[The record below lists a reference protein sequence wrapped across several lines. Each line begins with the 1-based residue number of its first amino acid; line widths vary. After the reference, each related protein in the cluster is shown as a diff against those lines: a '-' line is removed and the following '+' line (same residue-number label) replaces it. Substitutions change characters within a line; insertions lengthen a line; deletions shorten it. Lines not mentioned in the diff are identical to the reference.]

1 MKKQCV
7 LSVVTK
13 SGRED
18 EFVVRAS
25 KTNLLAALKN
35 VPEGASI
42 EVPIKL
48 ESDDRAVMLL
58 QTSETAFMIV
68 FEEDVPVVKSIV
80 CVEEDVSI
88 DHTEE
93 ETEEV
98 TVPTIATSFNTIG
111 QAVNNSGKSNITI
124 TEEECL

>member
-25 KTNLLAALKN
+25 KANLLAALKN

-48 ESDDRAVMLL
+48 ESDDKAVMLL

-80 CVEEDVSI
+80 CVEEDISI
-88 DHTEE
+88 DHIEDE
-93 ETEEV
+93 DETEEA
-98 TVPTIATSFNTIG
+98 PTIAASFNTIG
-111 QAVNNSGKSNITI
+111 QAVNNSGKSSITI